1 MFDAVTLPET
11 DSWSMESS
19 NLLAYSSQAMTYKE
33 QSYAHEAFGHN
44 EIILAI
50 FGTA

>member
-1 MFDAVTLPET
+1 
-11 DSWSMESS
+11 MESS
-19 NLLAYSSQAMTYKE
+19 NFSGYSSQAMTHKE
-33 QSYAHEAFGHN
+33 QSYAHKALGHN